1 LVYADETG
9 TDLSNTRRLTFGG
22 KLVVID
28 IDFTITNTILI
39 PPITKITLSIAP
51 SDDESI
57 SSLGPAAAQVLIT
70 NFDNQDGETFVRNI
84 SNIARWD
91 GCSDP
96 PNEGLNSFAVLK
108 GAGDAL
114 DLIFGEER
122 KAAGETEVVSSGWG
136 KPERNVR
143 DLVGLSITYA
153 RTRGSSYY
161 ANVGL
166 ESRRATYVH
175 PILQTNYLRSEDPF
189 IVDDINMFPPT
200 STFLGN
206 MTPNWVEEEYTG
218 DMLIHGASCS
228 FVVDL
233 EPGVVISVEGAKKVC
248 EIIGYGGW
256 SDVLQGVAKDEWI
269 EEDMMLEDLLVCSPL
284 RDSG

>member
-70 NFDNQDGETFVRNI
+70 NFDNQDGETFVRNL

-114 DLIFGEER
+114 ELIFGEEH
-122 KAAGETEVVSSGWG
+122 KAAGETEVVSTGWG

-153 RTRGSSYY
+153 RTRGTSYY

-175 PILQTNYLRSEDPF
+175 PILQTNYLRPEDPF

-200 STFLGN
+200 SAFLGN

-228 FVVDL
+228 FVMDL

-269 EEDMMLEDLLVCSPL
+269 GEDMMLEDLLVCSQRKWL
-284 RDSG
+284 M

>member
-1 LVYADETG
+1 VYADDTG
-9 TDLSNTRRLTFGG
+9 TDLSNTSRLTFGG

-28 IDFTITNTILI
+28 IDFTITSTTLI

-51 SDDESI
+51 ADDESI
-57 SSLGPAAAQVLIT
+57 SSLGPAAAQVLT
-70 NFDNQDGETFVRNI
+70 HNFDNQDGEAFVRNL

-114 DLIFGEER
+114 ELIFAEER
-122 KAAGETEVVSSGWG
+122 KAAEERQVVSKGWG

-143 DLVGLSITYA
+143 DLVGLSVTYA
-153 RTRGSSYY
+153 RTRQISYY
-161 ANVGL
+161 AQVGL

-175 PILQTNYLRSEDPF
+175 PILQTNYLRADDPF

-206 MTPNWVEEEYTG
+206 RTPNWVEEVYTG

-228 FVVDL
+228 FVMDL
-233 EPGVVISVEGAKKVC
+233 EPEVVMSVEGAKKIC

-256 SDVLQGVAKDEWI
+256 SDVLQGEVKEEWI
-269 EEDMMLEDLLVCSPL
+269 GEDVMLEDLLVRPHPQ
-284 RDSG
+284 D